1 MVPPTITPHLAPY
14 RQGQALASFVRQDQ
28 PLQASILLMTQVI
41 PHLAPYR
48 QGQALASFV
57 RLTVKFPS
65 Q

>member
-1 MVPPTITPHLAPY
+1 MTQVIPHLAPY

-57 RLTVKFPS
+57 RLTVTCRPLPA
-65 Q
+65 